1 MESLLEDLY
10 MSIDKETDLF
20 TGERFVPGINDTQL
34 TMEHYQ
40 RYYSALPLV
49 KGKIVVKSCSRITGA
64 GKAADLSTIF
74 FTNNL
79 SGGK

>member
-40 RYYSALPLV
+40 R
-49 KGKIVVKSCSRITGA
+49 
-64 GKAADLSTIF
+64 
-74 FTNNL
+74 
-79 SGGK
+79 